1 MASGYLGVE
10 FGSSRMKMA
19 EVKNGRLVK
28 FVKEDMPE
36 NIIRD
41 GEIVS
46 WDALSEFLKGV
57 LKENKFSTNKVALVV
72 PDNLTYT
79 RRMSLPLMTV
89 AQLKVNLPYEFH
101 DFISDDKDAYIYDY
115 AVIGIEQ
122 DEEGNDTGMD
132 VLGVA
137 VSKELMDNYR
147 QLFKTVRMKLMMAA
161 PQCLAFSALVKHLN
175 PELAEKDYAILD
187 LGFSASRINIFSEG
201 VFDTNRAIELGC
213 AALARR
219 VADLLGCDEHIAAL
233 HMVQN
238 TNNVMDS
245 EAIRDLCGDIA
256 VDVMRAMNYYNY
268 EKRDN
273 TLENIYVCGGGALI
287 PQLIEELSENVPL
300 QIVPL
305 SDLATDDVEPDALI
319 NGPAAIGI
327 CWNAE

>member
-79 RRMSLPLMTV
+79 RRMTLPLMTV

-122 DEEGNDTGMD
+122 DENGNDTGMD

-137 VSKELMDNYR
+137 VSKELMNNYR

-175 PELAEKDYAILD
+175 PEVAEKDYAILD
-187 LGFSASRINIFSEG
+187 LGFSASRINIFSDG

-245 EAIRDLCGDIA
+245 ESIRDLCGDIA

>member
-1 MASGYLGVE
+1 M
-10 FGSSRMKMA
+10 
-19 EVKNGRLVK
+19 
-28 FVKEDMPE
+28 
-36 NIIRD
+36 
-41 GEIVS
+41 
-46 WDALSEFLKGV
+46 
-57 LKENKFSTNKVALVV
+57 
-72 PDNLTYT
+72 
-79 RRMSLPLMTV
+79 
-89 AQLKVNLPYEFH
+89 
-101 DFISDDKDAYIYDY
+101 
-115 AVIGIEQ
+115 
-122 DEEGNDTGMD
+122 
-132 VLGVA
+132 
-137 VSKELMDNYR
+137 
-147 QLFKTVRMKLMMAA
+147 
-161 PQCLAFSALVKHLN
+161 
-175 PELAEKDYAILD
+175 
-187 LGFSASRINIFSEG
+187 ASRINIFSEG

>member
-79 RRMSLPLMTV
+79 RRMTLPLMTV

-122 DEEGNDTGMD
+122 DENGNDTGMD

-137 VSKELMDNYR
+137 VSKELMNNYR
-147 QLFKTVRMKLMMAA
+147 QLFKTGRMKLMMAA

-175 PELAEKDYAILD
+175 PEVAEKDYAILD
-187 LGFSASRINIFSEG
+187 LGFSASRINIFSDG

-245 EAIRDLCGDIA
+245 ESIRDLCGDIA

-305 SDLATDDVEPDALI
+305 SDLATEDVDPDALI

>member
-1 MASGYLGVE
+1 MAKGYLGIE
-10 FGSSRMKMA
+10 FGSARLKMA
-19 EVKNGRLVK
+19 EIKNGRLVK

-57 LKENKFSTNKVALVV
+57 LKENKFSTNRVALVV

-79 RRMSLPLMTV
+79 RRMSLPLMTA

-101 DFISDDKDAYIYDY
+101 DFISDEKDAYIYDY

-122 DEEGNDTGMD
+122 DENGNDTGMD

-137 VSKELMDNYR
+137 VSKELMNNYR
-147 QLFKTVRMKLMMAA
+147 LLFKACRLKLMMAA
-161 PQCLAFSALVKHLN
+161 PQCLAFSALVRHLN
-175 PELAEKDYAILD
+175 PEVASHDYAILD
-187 LGFSASRINIFSEG
+187 LGFSSSRINIFSEG
-201 VFDTNRAIELGC
+201 LFDTNRTIELGC
-213 AALARR
+213 AAIARR

-245 EAIRDLCGDIA
+245 EQIRDLCGDIA

-300 QIVPL
+300 QIVQ
-305 SDLATDDVEPDALI
+305 LAELANDDVEPDALT
-319 NGPAAIGI
+319 NGPAAVGI
-327 CWNAE
+327 CWNEE

>member
-10 FGSSRMKMA
+10 FGSSRIKMA

-46 WDALSEFLKGV
+46 WDALSEFMKGI

-72 PDNLTYT
+72 PDTLTYT
-79 RRMSLPLMTV
+79 RRMSLPLMTA

-101 DFISDDKDAYIYDY
+101 DFISDDKEAYIYDY
-115 AVIGIEQ
+115 AIIGIEQ
-122 DEEGNDTGMD
+122 DENGNDTGMD

-137 VSKELMDNYR
+137 VSKELMKNY
-147 QLFKTVRMKLMMAA
+147 QLLFKSVRLKLLMAA
-161 PQCLAFSALVKHLN
+161 PQCLAYESLMKHLS
-175 PELAEKDYAILD
+175 EEIAVKDYAILD
-187 LGFSASRINIFSEG
+187 LGFSASRINIFSDG
-201 VFDTNRAIELGC
+201 VFDTNRTIELGC

-233 HMVQN
+233 HLIQN

-245 EAIRDLCGDIA
+245 ESIRDICGDIA
-256 VDVMRAMNYYNY
+256 VDVMRAMNYYTY

-273 TLENIYVCGGGALI
+273 TLENIYVCGGGAWI

-305 SDLATDDVEPDALI
+305 STLTTEDVEPDALI
-319 NGPAAIGI
+319 DGPAAIGI
-327 CWNAE
+327 CWNGE